1 MRERKDGT
9 TEGRK
14 GAADPLPVV
23 PSFRLSSLL
32 VALAI
37 LPAVLHAQDTDLERS
52 RQRLQE
58 IRRERDRLQEQQ
70 QRLQGQV
77 HDVNDELS
85 NLERQREST
94 QRIVNEIERQI
105 GGLASQLDRS
115 SAELILAED
124 NLAERRAVLERRL
137 VDIYKR
143 GTLYTY
149 QALFAAESFGDL
161 LSRYKYLYLT
171 SRQDRALVTDVE
183 QLRNRVVVER
193 NTILDVRTQL
203 DRSRQER
210 EAEVAKFTDLAQARA
225 RRLESLQRSARSTE
239 RRLTTLQKDEARLN
253 GLLAALERARRD
265 DAARGLRGAVAGP
278 GSITTA
284 SLGKL
289 DWPVEGTIVYR
300 FGRDTLPS
308 GGIIRWNG
316 VGIAAA
322 VGTPVHAVAAGKVR
336 LVGQFGT
343 YGLTIV
349 LEHGNGYYSVYSHL
363 QSAEVKLGA
372 DHHQG
377 PDGRLGRRRELRL
390 RAAPALR
397 DPRGEPGRARS
408 DDLAAEAL
416 APALVRDA
424 DPLAGLRP
432 PTPERGF
439 DQGEQV
445 VGHGDRRVGIRDDPG
460 GHAVQPLADPH
471 DPAPGAVGAGL
482 GQHQRQLVAAVAGDE
497 IGQAELAPDPADE
510 LLPLARLGHRI
521 GVVGRERVLR
531 VEQDQAEAQGIAP
544 GALELLLQPAIE
556 RRRRREAWPA
566 VSRTSAVQAARR
578 RLGQASRQAELGRAE
593 SGCRLG
599 PAHQQHAGDR
609 VVHHHR
615 HHHHVVRRP
624 TRPRACPAWRGC
636 GDS

>member
-1 MRERKDGT
+1 MYSGSAGSRRVTLRGP
-9 TEGRK
+9 K
-14 GAADPLPVV
+14 GACLCSWLLRVAQADPCRR
-23 PSFRLSSLL
+23 FLL
-32 VALAI
+32 IALI
-37 LPAVLHAQDTDLERS
+37 LLTAPATLDAQDTNLESS
-52 RQRLQE
+52 RRRLEE
-58 IRRERDRLQEQQ
+58 IRRERDRLEEQQ

-143 GTLYTY
+143 GSLYTF
-149 QALFAAESFGDL
+149 QALLAAESFGDL

-183 QLRNRVVVER
+183 QLRSRVATER

-210 EAEVAKFTDLAQARA
+210 EAEYAKYTELARARA
-225 RRLESLQRSARSTE
+225 RRLEALQRSARSTE
-239 RRLTTLQKDEARLN
+239 RRLTALQKDEARLN

-265 DAARGLRGAVAGP
+265 EAARGALRGAVTTP

-289 DWPVEGTIVYR
+289 DWPVEGAIVYR

-322 VGTPVHAVAAGKVR
+322 TGTPVRAVEAGKVR

-363 QSAEVKLGA
+363 QSAAVKLGA
-372 DHHQG
+372 IITK
-377 PDGRLGRRRELRL
+377 
-390 RAAPALR
+390 
-397 DPRGEPGRARS
+397 GE
-408 DDLAAEAL
+408 
-416 APALVRDA
+416 
-424 DPLAGLRP
+424 
-432 PTPERGF
+432 T
-439 DQGEQV
+439 
-445 VGHGDRRVGIRDDPG
+445 I
-460 GHAVQPLADPH
+460 
-471 DPAPGAVGAGL
+471 GAVGGENSDYGPHL
-482 GQHQRQLVAAVAGDE
+482 HFEIRGENQVA
-497 IGQAELAPDPADE
+497 LDPTTW
-510 LLPLARLGHRI
+510 
-521 GVVGRERVLR
+521 
-531 VEQDQAEAQGIAP
+531 
-544 GALELLLQPAIE
+544 LQK
-556 RRRRREAWPA
+556 R
-566 VSRTSAVQAARR
+566 
-578 RLGQASRQAELGRAE
+578 
-593 SGCRLG
+593 
-599 PAHQQHAGDR
+599 
-609 VVHHHR
+609 
-615 HHHHVVRRP
+615 
-624 TRPRACPAWRGC
+624 
-636 GDS
+636 